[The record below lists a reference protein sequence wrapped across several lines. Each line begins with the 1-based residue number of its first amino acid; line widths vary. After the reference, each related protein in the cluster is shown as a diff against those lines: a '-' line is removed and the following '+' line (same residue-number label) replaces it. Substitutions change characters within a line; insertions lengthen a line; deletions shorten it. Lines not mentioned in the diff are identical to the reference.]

1 MTVPVTRR
9 DENVRP
15 FSKEPEG
22 AVMLGCEHP
31 HEQRREL
38 SLQAIGQLVEA
49 SEEVQVEA
57 EDRQQLYG

>member
-1 MTVPVTRR
+1 VNIRMNNA
-9 DENVRP
+9 E
-15 FSKEPEG
+15 K
-22 AVMLGCEHP
+22 
-31 HEQRREL
+31 L